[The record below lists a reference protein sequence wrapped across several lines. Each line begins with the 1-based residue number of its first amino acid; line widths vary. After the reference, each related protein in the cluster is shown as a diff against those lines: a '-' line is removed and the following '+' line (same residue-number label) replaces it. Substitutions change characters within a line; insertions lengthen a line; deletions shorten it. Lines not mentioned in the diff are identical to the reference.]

1 MPSAIAMP
9 KLGMT
14 MKEGT
19 VIAWRAQ
26 PGDAVAKGQI
36 VLLIESEKTEVE
48 IEAPATGVLRHLYV
62 APDSVVPCGTFLA
75 AITERAD
82 EAFDAE
88 GFRKANERVEA
99 APAKPAPRPAAAIA
113 RPAPGA
119 APSALPR
126 PTEPPVVPAARK
138 RAKDLDV
145 DLARVSGSGPG
156 GRVSVEDVEAAA
168 RQMGERIEVAPGVR
182 LEAPS
187 QGAGDTVL
195 LLPGFGTDVSA
206 FAPQIPL
213 LAAAFR
219 VRGLNPRGIG
229 FSSAPALERYDVATA
244 AADAAAAAG
253 GAAHVIGASLG
264 AAVAIELALAKP
276 EAVRSLVL
284 ITPFVTASPR
294 LLAVIDAWIRLAAD
308 APPDALA
315 AMLLPWLYGSA
326 FLADTASCR
335 RAAKALAEAATRAP
349 AATLRRS
356 ADGLRAWSGT
366 RAGDLGR
373 IRARTLVIA
382 GEEDLLTPDAAE
394 LAKQIPRAELVRIPG
409 AGHAVGIEAGEA
421 VARAILGH
429 VRVG

>member
-1 MPSAIAMP
+1 
-9 KLGMT
+9 L
-14 MKEGT
+14 
-19 VIAWRAQ
+19 
-26 PGDAVAKGQI
+26 
-36 VLLIESEKTEVE
+36 
-48 IEAPATGVLRHLYV
+48 
-62 APDSVVPCGTFLA
+62 
-75 AITERAD
+75 
-82 EAFDAE
+82 
-88 GFRKANERVEA
+88 
-99 APAKPAPRPAAAIA
+99 PRPA
-113 RPAPGA
+113 
-119 APSALPR
+119 
-126 PTEPPVVPAARK
+126 EPPVVPAARK

-168 RQMGERIEVAPGVR
+168 RQMGERIEVAP
-182 LEAPS
+182 S
-187 QGAGDTVL
+187 QGEGDTVL
-195 LLPGFGTDVSA
+195 FLPGFGTDVSA

-229 FSSAPALERYDVATA
+229 FSSAPALERYVATA
-244 AADAAAAAG
+244 ASDAAAAAG
-253 GAAHVIGASLG
+253 GAALAAGASLG